1 MSVRVDLR
9 LENIEIRAVSFLE
22 NISIDSV
29 HGNVRGVSVRRSAKM
44 YEVHWELVGVIDW
57 GNVKMMSGH

>member
-1 MSVRVDLR
+1 M
-9 LENIEIRAVSFLE
+9 LE

-29 HGNVRGVSVRRSAKM
+29 HGNVTGVSVRRSANM